1 MSEAKPKRI
10 FGVPAPEPKKKTNGS
25 SSNAG
30 TSTNSGAG
38 VGGNSAAVKP
48 KKAGNEEKS
57 TLDTIHQFQ
66 VRKILTEKNDLSEL
80 QEEYESLAEEIE
92 ESTDEIVRGQLE
104 LRLEKVQ
111 KLIDEKTRDDNI
123 YDYFLKTGP
132 LLFDYYEMQNA
143 ISKGEKSAYSK
154 KVKAKPGDVL
164 SALQKASAQD
174 ASEYVGGAT
183 VGFQEDAMWSNTKG
197 NADESVRLE
206 PATQEPETLSD
217 WNVKGKGKG
226 KNETLLEK
234 YLQKINPAY
243 VKKTTNALEDELG
256 TCSECG
262 KEMIFAVN
270 DSMLY
275 CSACN
280 YSEFILIDSD
290 RPSYKDPPCESS
302 YYAYKRINHFNE
314 LLAHF
319 QAKENTA
326 IDEGTFDLIK
336 AELKKQRVVDMTKLT
351 NERLREI
358 LKKLKLNK
366 LYDHTNYI
374 LSRLNGTS
382 AQIIDRDTEEKLRH
396 MFREIQP
403 SFQKHIP
410 KDRRNFLAYPY
421 VLYKFCE
428 LLEMDSFLKNLQLLK
443 NRDKLYVQD
452 KTWEKICADMG
463 WQFIPT
469 V

>member
-1 MSEAKPKRI
+1 MSEAKPKRV
-10 FGVPAPEPKKKTNGS
+10 FGVPAPEPKKKTNGTGSGSGS
-25 SSNAG
+25 STA
-30 TSTNSGAG
+30 T
-38 VGGNSAAVKP
+38 VKA
-48 KKAGNEEKS
+48 KKAGAEEKT

-66 VRKILTEKNDLSEL
+66 VRKILTEKNDLGEL
-80 QEEYESLAEEIE
+80 QDEYDALVEEIE

-104 LRLEKVQ
+104 LRLEKIQ
-111 KLIDEKTRDDNI
+111 KLIEEKTRDDNI

-164 SALQKASAQD
+164 SALQKASVQD
-174 ASEYVGGAT
+174 SMENGGGAT
-183 VGFQEDAMWSNTKG
+183 VEFEEVAMANSSVKQDEN
-197 NADESVRLE
+197 ESV
-206 PATQEPETLSD
+206 AAQEPETLSD

-243 VKKTTNALEDELG
+243 MKKTSNALEDELG
-256 TCSECG
+256 TCPECG

-326 IDEGTFDLIK
+326 IDESTFDLIK

-452 KTWEKICADMG
+452 KTWEKICEDMG